1 MTALVFA
8 LVRRHLAGGG
18 EGEAAALADTVEV
31 VGGLAVHT
39 ALVLALLVLVEF
51 LEAVLG
57 IGIILDVVALV
68 LLNVTLVLEGEG
80 APGTPGKK
88 WSRKTKEAR
97 CLVCVYCTW
106 IVSRCLEMI
115 WSSPAVEVGGLLP
128 IELTAHSPTVLGCTE
143 PLEAV
148 VYQLCVLLMEV
159 LMSHDIRG
167 ASVHLVTAHL
177 VETRKGKNKGA

>member
-18 EGEAAALADTVEV
+18 EGEATTLANAVEV
-31 VGGLAVHT
+31 VGGLAIHA
-39 ALVLALLVLVEF
+39 ALILALLVLVEF

-57 IGIILDVVALV
+57 VCVVLDVVALV
-68 LLNVTLVLEGEG
+68 LLNVTLVLEGKG
-80 APGTPGKK
+80 APGTPEKRP
-88 WSRKTKEAR
+88 RKIKEA
-97 CLVCVYCTW
+97 LVNLRLLYMDS
-106 IVSRCLEMI
+106 IQMSEDI

-128 IELTAHSPTVLGCTE
+128 VELTAHSPTVLSGAE
-143 PLEAV
+143 PLEAI

-159 LMSHDIRG
+159 LMSHDIGG

-177 VETRKGKNKGA
+177 VEIGKGKKQRCLK

>member
-1 MTALVFA
+1 M
-8 LVRRHLAGGG
+8 AGGG
-18 EGEAAALADTVEV
+18 EGEAAALPDAVEV
-31 VGGLAVHT
+31 IGGLAVHA
-39 ALVLALLVLVEF
+39 ALVLALLVLVKF

-57 IGIILDVVALV
+57 VRIILDVVTLV

-80 APGTPGKK
+80 APGTPGGKK
-88 WSRKTKEAR
+88 GKGKQRKR
-97 CLVCVYCTW
+97 SLICVYCTR
-106 IVSRCLEMI
+106 IVSRCLRTI

-128 IELTAHSPTVLGCTE
+128 IELTAHSPAVLSGPE

-177 VETRKGKNKGA
+177 VETGKGKNKCA